1 MGMAVERAF
10 QVDLRA
16 LVDLLS
22 HHLYSTPRVYLRE
35 LLQNAADAITVR
47 QQVDPAAAPMISIE
61 PMEIAGDGTFR
72 IHDSGIGLTEP
83 EVHELLAT
91 IGRSSKRDEL
101 GFARHE
107 FLGQFGIGLLSCFMV
122 ASEVRVYTRSARG
135 GPAVQWTG
143 FADGHYEVTVA
154 GAERPEPGTTVS
166 LVPRPGMEGWLA
178 GPLVAELAAQFG
190 GLLPVPIKVAGR
202 QVNSGEL
209 PWQRQYPTAQHRAAA
224 LAAYAQ
230 QVFGFT
236 PLETIDV
243 AVPEAALTGV
253 AFVLPAAAN
262 LAARSGHRVYLR
274 RMLLA
279 EGADK
284 LLPEWA
290 FFVRCVVDTGEL
302 RPTASREGL
311 YEDDLLADT
320 RQLLGSHIKDW
331 LVRLAA
337 TDPRRLERFLAVH
350 HLGVKAVALHDLEM
364 LRIVDHWWPMETSAG
379 PMTLEA
385 FRRQFRVVR
394 YTRTADEFRE
404 LAGVAQAQG
413 LGLVNGGYTY
423 DIEIMKL
430 LPDLGPGI
438 QVQALDP
445 TDLATRFEPPDPAT
459 QLRLRP
465 VLEAAGAALAPLGCD
480 VVARSFDPPSLPS
493 LYLLSRAAIQ
503 ADEMREARAAATGF
517 WSGILGAVSGPGEGG
532 PGGDGAPQRPQL
544 MLNLR
549 SPVVGK
555 IIQLAEP
562 GLIALAVQALYGQA
576 LLQGHHPLRPDDS
589 ALLNRSFLGLLDW
602 AMRPAGAPR
611 GAP

>member
-1 MGMAVERAF
+1 VERAF

-16 LVDLLS
+16 VVDLLS
-22 HHLYSTPRVYLRE
+22 HHLYSSPRVYLRE
-35 LLQNAADAITVR
+35 LLQNAADAITAR
-47 QQVDPAAAPMISIE
+47 QQADPATPTLISIE
-61 PMEIAGDGTFR
+61 PPELTQDGTLR
-72 IHDSGIGLTEP
+72 VHDCGIGLTEP

-122 ASEVRVYTRSARG
+122 ASEVRVRTRSARG
-135 GPAVQWTG
+135 GPGVQWTG
-143 FADGHYEVTVA
+143 FADGHYEVSASVP
-154 GAERPEPGTTVS
+154 ERPEPGTTVS

-178 GPLVAELAAQFG
+178 GPLVTELAAHFG
-190 GLLPVPIKVAGR
+190 GLLPLRITVAGR

-209 PWQRQYPTAQHRAAA
+209 PWRLQYPAAEQRAAA
-224 LAAYAQ
+224 LAGYAQ
-230 QVFGFT
+230 QVYGFS

-243 AVPEAALTGV
+243 AVPEAGLTGV

-262 LAARSGHRVYLR
+262 LAARAGHRVYLR

-290 FFVRCVVDTGEL
+290 FFVRCVVDTSEL

-320 RQLLGSHIKDW
+320 RQLLGTQIKDW

-350 HLGVKAVALHDLEM
+350 YLGVKAVALHDLEM

-385 FRRQFRVVR
+385 FRRQFPAVR
-394 YTRTADEFRE
+394 YTLTADEFRE
-404 LAGVAQAQG
+404 LAGVAQAHG
-413 LGLVNGGYTY
+413 LGVVNGGYAY
-423 DIEIMKL
+423 DVEIMKR
-430 LPDLGPGI
+430 LPDLDPGI
-438 QVQALDP
+438 RVQALDP
-445 TDLATRFEPPDPAT
+445 GDLATRFERPDPAAE
-459 QLRLRP
+459 LRLRP
-465 VLEAAGAALAPLGCD
+465 VLAAAGAALAPLGCD
-480 VVARSFDPPSLPS
+480 IAVRSFDPPSLPA
-493 LYLLSRAAIQ
+493 LYLISRAAIQ
-503 ADEMREARAAATGF
+503 AGEMREAREAATGL
-517 WSGILGAVSGPGEGG
+517 WSGVLDAIDGPARGV
-532 PGGDGAPQRPQL
+532 AAQRPQL

-549 SPVVGK
+549 SPVVRR
-555 IIQLAEP
+555 IAELADP
-562 GLIALAVQALYGQA
+562 GLVALAVQALYGQA

-602 AMRPAGAPR
+602 AMHPR
-611 GAP
+611 AT

>member
-1 MGMAVERAF
+1 VAVERAF

-16 LVDLLS
+16 VVDLLS
-22 HHLYSTPRVYLRE
+22 HHLYSSPRVYLRE
-35 LLQNAADAITVR
+35 LLQNAADAITAR
-47 QQVDPAAAPMISIE
+47 QQADPAAPAVISVE
-61 PMEIAGDGTFR
+61 PPELTGDGTLR

-101 GFARHE
+101 GFARSE

-122 ASEVRVYTRSARG
+122 ASEVRVDTRSARG
-135 GPAVQWTG
+135 GPSVLWTG

-154 GAERPEPGTTVS
+154 GTERPEPGTTVS
-166 LVPRPGMEGWLA
+166 LAPRPGLEGWLS
-178 GPLVAELAAQFG
+178 GELVAELAAYFG
-190 GLLPVPIKVAGR
+190 GLLPLRISVAGR

-209 PWQRQYPTAQHRAAA
+209 PWRRQYPTAQERSLA

-243 AVPEAALTGV
+243 AVPEAGLSGV
-253 AFVLPAAAN
+253 AFVLPGAAN
-262 LAARSGHRVYLR
+262 LASRAGHRVYLR

-284 LLPEWA
+284 LMPEWA
-290 FFVRCVVDTGEL
+290 FFVRCVVDTSEL

-320 RQLLGSHIKDW
+320 RQLLGTQVKDW

-364 LRIVDHWWPMETSAG
+364 LRIVDHWWPMESSVG

-385 FRRQFRVVR
+385 FRRQFPVVR

-423 DIEIMKL
+423 DVEIMKR
-430 LPDLGPGI
+430 LPYLDPGI
-438 QVQALDP
+438 RVQALDP
-445 TDLATRFEPPDPAT
+445 TDLATRFELPDPAT
-459 QLRLRP
+459 EMRLRP
-465 VLEAAGAALAPLGCD
+465 VLAAAGAALAPLGCD
-480 VVARSFDPPSLPS
+480 VAARSFDPPSLPA
-493 LYLLSRAAIQ
+493 LYLVSRAALE
-503 ADEMREARAAATGF
+503 ADEMREARAAATGV
-517 WSGILGAVSGPGEGG
+517 WSGVLDAVGG
-532 PGGDGAPQRPQL
+532 PAAGDGPPPRPQL
-544 MLNLR
+544 VLNLR
-549 SPVVGK
+549 SPVVLR
-555 IIQLAEP
+555 IAELAEP

-602 AMRPAGAPR
+602 AMRPRAG
-611 GAP
+611 

>member
-1 MGMAVERAF
+1 MERAF

-16 LVDLLS
+16 VVDLLS
-22 HHLYSTPRVYLRE
+22 HHLYSSPRVYLRE
-35 LLQNAADAITVR
+35 LLQNAADAITAR
-47 QQVDPAAAPMISIE
+47 QLADPAAPALISVDPPE
-61 PMEIAGDGTFR
+61 LTPDGTLR

-83 EVHELLAT
+83 DVHELLAT

-122 ASEVRVYTRSARG
+122 ASEVRVYTRSVRG
-135 GPAVQWTG
+135 GPSVQWTG
-143 FADGHYEVTVA
+143 FADGHYEVAVA
-154 GAERPEPGTTVS
+154 AAERPEPGTTVS

-178 GPLVAELAAQFG
+178 GPLVAELAAHFG
-190 GLLPVPIKVAGR
+190 GLLPHRIAVAGR
-202 QVNSGEL
+202 VINSGEL
-209 PWQRQYPTAQHRAAA
+209 PWRRQYPTAQDRSAA

-253 AFVLPAAAN
+253 AFILPGAAN
-262 LAARSGHRVYLR
+262 LAARAGHRVYLR

-290 FFVRCVVDTGEL
+290 FFVRCVVDTSEL

-320 RQLLGSHIKDW
+320 RQLLGTQIKDW

-337 TDPRRLERFLAVH
+337 TDPGRLQRFLSVH

-364 LRIVDHWWPMETSAG
+364 LRIVDHWWPMETSVG

-385 FRRQFRVVR
+385 FRRQFPVVR
-394 YTRTADEFRE
+394 FTLTADEFRE

-413 LGLVNGGYTY
+413 LGLINGGYAY
-423 DIEIMKL
+423 DVEIMKR
-430 LPDLGPGI
+430 LPELDPAI
-438 QVQALDP
+438 KVQALDP
-445 TDLATRFEPPDPAT
+445 GDLATRFGMPDPAT
-459 QLRLRP
+459 DLRLRP
-465 VLEAAGAALAPLGCD
+465 MLAAAGAALAPLGCD
-480 VVARSFDPPSLPS
+480 VTVRSFDPPSLPA
-493 LYLLSRAAIQ
+493 LYLVSRAALQ
-503 ADEMREARAAATGF
+503 AGEMRDARAVATGV
-517 WSGILGAVSGPGEGG
+517 WSGVLDAVGG
-532 PGGDGAPQRPQL
+532 PAEGVITQRPQL

-549 SPVVGK
+549 SPVVGR
-555 IIQLAEP
+555 IAELADP
-562 GLIALAVQALYGQA
+562 GLVTLAVQALYGQA

-589 ALLNRSFLGLLDW
+589 ALLNRSFIGLLDW
-602 AMRPAGAPR
+602 AMRPR
-611 GAP
+611 SS